1 MAGDRN
7 KEAPIGNRRNI
18 KKNAELKLLV
28 RDVIYSGIQSARK
41 EERETREWLKD
52 ALEMRK

>member
-1 MAGDRN
+1 MPEQLT
-7 KEAPIGNRRNI
+7 KKRR
-18 KKNAELKLLV
+18 
-28 RDVIYSGIQSARK
+28 IQSDVK